1 MVLWYTMKSE
11 VMDIKKEFLIQFN
24 GNEYKMSD
32 IERKIKEIWRKD
44 NRKIKEI
51 KDLKIYVNN
60 GVFYI
65 VINDNEKMV
74 INGTDL

>member
-1 MVLWYTMKSE
+1 MKSE